1 MDLPGLRDAIT
12 YNGFIREWVTINH
25 HNLVERVRKDTRGA
39 QAGYASANYN
49 RVPASIRN
57 LFGIVPWNGC

>member
-1 MDLPGLRDAIT
+1 MDLPGLGDTIA
-12 YNGFIREWVTINH
+12 YNGFIREWVPIDH

-39 QAGYASANYN
+39 QAGYARANHN
-49 RVPASIRN
+49 RVPTSIGN